1 MSLEHAALADHGSAA
16 LATPGTGT
24 VVTFYSFKGGTGRTM
39 ALANLG
45 WILASQGLRVL
56 VVDWDLEAP
65 GLHRYYHPLLVDPEL
80 HGTDGLIDMLRAYVD
95 EALPGPDRRGPGP
108 DPREWL
114 SVPGRLEQYLC
125 GLALDLP
132 DGGKLDLM
140 PAGRQN
146 AAYSAAVTS
155 FNWRSFYTRADI
167 RGAEFLYALREQWT
181 RSYDYVLID
190 SRTGVSDTSGI
201 CTVLMPD
208 TVVDCFTLGAQSIRG
223 GVDAARA
230 IVDADEREIRVLPVP
245 MRVEDA
251 ERAGLAAGR
260 DLAHDAFDPYLERW
274 LSPERR
280 ADYWR
285 DVEVPYKPFYA
296 YEEVPATIVDRPQQ
310 GRSLLAAFE
319 RLAAWLTDGRVSA
332 LRPLPDLA
340 RRRLYAAYLR
350 TGRTRSRQVHVSY
363 APKDRVWAEWI
374 SETLRGFGYLV
385 SLHSAAVPLE
395 PGPAHGAALPEAAG
409 PLDGDGRLLALLTP
423 EYTALPRAREI
434 WRRLTGQGPVGDSG
448 GLLAVRLG
456 GAEGMEPPQFAGHRA
471 LDLAL
476 GSAEQAEAQLFELIG
491 PAPGAG
497 RWMETGGV
505 GGTGGTGE
513 TAVPHPAR
521 FPDGR
526 PSLQEL
532 PPRLPT
538 FTGRMRLLEA
548 VRDGFTADSAAA
560 PVQVL
565 YGIGGVGK
573 SQAAIEYAHRFA
585 AGYDVLWWVPAQQPA
600 VIPQKLAELAP
611 GLGLETDG
619 DVTRT
624 ARAVLDALA
633 SGRPYHRWLL
643 LFDNAEDPELL
654 DPWLPAAGPGGH
666 VLVTSRDRRWARRPG
681 RTEVEVFD
689 RAESV
694 ELVRH
699 FNTGVERADAERIAE
714 LLGDLP
720 LAVGQAAA
728 WLQETP
734 MPAATYADLLDETLT
749 DILDRSVRGAPV
761 AVAAEEETGGQDVTA
776 EGATVTATAAT
787 WRIAGSDLRRIN
799 APAARLLEVCG
810 FLGPEAIPISLL
822 YSPPVIEAIGLA
834 PDTSDQRL
842 AVGEILRTVNQFNL
856 ARYDHTAGTLV
867 VHRIVQA
874 LLREQVGEADRVR
887 VRGAAHRAL
896 ALADPGDPDAPHNWL
911 RYAEL
916 LPHLWPSGAVDSTDP
931 AIRQWIVNSVRYLWQ
946 RSLHDAGRELAERVL
961 ARWREAGPQGVE
973 ADVKVQLLR
982 VQLGNIQRTQGLV
995 REAYETD
1002 RDAFER
1008 LTDLRGREHRD
1019 TFPAATSLGGDLR
1032 HLGRY
1037 REARELDEG
1046 TMAAAR
1052 RVLGAD
1058 HPRTLMAENN
1068 LAVSIMLT
1076 GDFAEALA
1084 IHEGLYLRKLEVFG
1098 KRSPY
1103 TILGGVVYGHVL
1115 GEVGRL
1121 DEALDRLDKAVRRSR
1136 QVLGEEHDETMRA
1149 RRYRSVVLRRLGRLP
1164 TALADAE
1171 DVYQRLVERYGPDHP
1186 GAASAA
1192 ASLASVLGVLGD
1204 TGRAVELAEEAYL
1217 YHRDH
1222 LGAGHP
1228 AERVA
1233 AGNLAVALRRA
1244 GQIAEAEALSGKV
1257 LDDLWVA
1264 LGERHPYV
1272 GVARLNR
1279 ANDLARTGRYAE
1291 ALSQAEAAATLLT
1304 ERFGPDHP
1312 DALAASAN
1320 VVLALTA
1327 VGETARAAELRVRT
1341 LFRARAL
1348 PYLVGGHPLAEAIR
1362 VGEWLEVETEM
1373 PLV

>member
-1 MSLEHAALADHGSAA
+1 MSPEHAALADHGSAA
-16 LATPGTGT
+16 LAPPDTGA

-80 HGTDGLIDMLRAYVD
+80 HATDGLIDMLRAYVD
-95 EALPGPDRRGPGP
+95 EALPGPGRPGPGP

-114 SVPGRLEQYLC
+114 AAPGRLEQYLC

-132 DGGKLDLM
+132 DGGRLDLM

-146 AAYSAAVTS
+146 ASYSAAVTS
-155 FNWRSFYTRADI
+155 FNWRSFYTRTDI

-181 RSYDYVLID
+181 GSYDYVLID

-230 IVDADEREIRVLPVP
+230 IVDADERDIRVLPVP

-260 DLAHDAFDPYLERW
+260 DLAHDAFAPYLDW
-274 LSPERR
+274 LGPERR
-280 ADYWR
+280 AEYWR

-296 YEEVPATIVDRPQQ
+296 YEEVPATVVDRPQQ
-310 GRSLLAAFE
+310 DRTLLAAFE
-319 RLAAWLTDGRVSA
+319 RLADWLTDGRVRE
-332 LRPLPDLA
+332 LRPVPDQA

-350 TGRTRSRQVHVSY
+350 QGRTRSRQVYVSY

-374 SETLRGFGYLV
+374 AGTLDGFGYLAT
-385 SLHSAAVPLE
+385 LHSAAVPLD
-395 PGPAHGAALPEAAG
+395 PGPAQAAPLSEAAA
-409 PLDGDGRLLALLTP
+409 PLDGDGRLLALLSP
-423 EYTALPRAREI
+423 DYAALPRAREI
-434 WRRLTGQGPVGDSG
+434 WRRLTTEDPAGDSG
-448 GLLAVRLG
+448 GLLAVRIG
-456 GAEGMEPPQFAGHRA
+456 TPEQPQFAGQRA
-471 LDLAL
+471 LDLAT
-476 GSAEQAEAQLFELIG
+476 GSAQQAEAQLFELIG
-491 PAPGAG
+491 PPPGVG
-497 RWMETGGV
+497 RWMDS
-505 GGTGGTGE
+505 GE
-513 TAVPHPAR
+513 PAAARPPR
-521 FPDGR
+521 FPAGR
-526 PSLQEL
+526 PAVLEV

-538 FTGRMRLLEA
+538 FTGRTRLLEA
-548 VRDGFTADSAAA
+548 VRDGFTAGADAA

-585 AGYDVLWWVPAQQPA
+585 AGYDVVWWVPSQQTA
-600 VIPQKLAELAP
+600 VIPQSLAELAP
-611 GLGLETDG
+611 ALGLETDG

-624 ARAVLDALA
+624 ARAVLEALG
-633 SGRPYHRWLL
+633 SGRPHRRWLL
-643 LFDNAEDPELL
+643 IFDNAEDPELL
-654 DPWLPAAGPGGH
+654 DPWLPAAGPDGH

-749 DILDRSVRGAPV
+749 DILDRSVRSGSAGNGFGAD
-761 AVAAEEETGGQDVTA
+761 AGRAAEEGPNA
-776 EGATVTATAAT
+776 TATAAT

-799 APAARLLEVCG
+799 APAARLLEICG
-810 FLGPEAIPISLL
+810 FLGPDAIPIGLL
-822 YSPPVIEAIGLA
+822 YSPPVIEAIGL
-834 PDTSDQRL
+834 PPGTSDHRL
-842 AVGEILRTVNQFNL
+842 AIGDILRTVNQFNL
-856 ARYDHTAGTLV
+856 ARYDQAAGTLV

-874 LLREQVGEADRVR
+874 LLREQVGDADRDRVR
-887 VRGAAHRAL
+887 GVAHRAL
-896 ALADPGDPDAPHNWL
+896 ALADPGDPDAPQHWP

-916 LPHLWPSGAVDSTDP
+916 LPHLRPSGADGSTDP
-931 AIRQWIVNSVRYLWQ
+931 AVRQWIVNSVRYLWQ

-961 ARWREAGPQGVE
+961 ARWRELGPLGVGP
-973 ADVKVQLLR
+973 DVKVQLLR

-995 REAYETD
+995 REAYATD

-1008 LTDLRGREHRD
+1008 LTALLGREHRD
-1019 TFPAATSLGGDLR
+1019 SFPAATSLGGDLR

-1037 REARELDEG
+1037 REARELDEE
-1046 TMAAAR
+1046 TLAAAR
-1052 RVLGAD
+1052 RVLGQD

-1068 LAVSIMLT
+1068 LAVSIMLA
-1076 GDFAEALA
+1076 GDFAGALA
-1084 IHEGLYLRKLEVFG
+1084 IHEDLYPRKLEVFG

-1115 GEVGRL
+1115 CEMGRPV
-1121 DEALDRLDKAVRRSR
+1121 EALTRMDKAVRRSQ
-1136 QVLGEEHDETMRA
+1136 QVLGEDHHETLRA
-1149 RRYRSVVLRRLGRLP
+1149 RRYRSAVLRRLGRLP
-1164 TALADAE
+1164 QALVDAE
-1171 DVYQRLVERYGPDHP
+1171 DVHQRLFERFGADHP
-1186 GAASAA
+1186 GTAA
-1192 ASLASVLGVLGD
+1192 AAGSLAAVLGTLGD
-1204 TGRAVELAEEAYL
+1204 TEQAVTLAEESYL

-1228 AERVA
+1228 MERLG
-1233 AGNLAVALRRA
+1233 AGNLGVALRRA
-1244 GQIAEAEALSGKV
+1244 GQAEGAHAVSGKV
-1257 LDDLWVA
+1257 LDDLLAA
-1264 LGERHPYV
+1264 LGEEHPYV
-1272 GVARLNR
+1272 GIARLNR
-1279 ANDLARTGRYAE
+1279 ANDLAHAGSHSE
-1291 ALSQAEAAATLLT
+1291 ALAQAEAAAALLT
-1304 ERFGPDHP
+1304 ERFGPEHP
-1312 DALAASAN
+1312 DALAATAN
-1320 VVLALTA
+1320 VVLALA
-1327 VGETARAAELRVRT
+1327 VVGEPARAAELRVRT
-1341 LFRARAL
+1341 LTRARAV
-1348 PYLVGGHPLAEAIR
+1348 PYLGDGHPLTEGIR
-1362 VGEWLEVETEM
+1362 VGAWLDVEIEL
-1373 PLV
+1373 PVV

>member
-1 MSLEHAALADHGSAA
+1 MSVEHAALADHGSAA

-114 SVPGRLEQYLC
+114 AVPGRLEQYLC

-181 RSYDYVLID
+181 SAYDYVLID

-274 LSPERR
+274 LPPERR

-319 RLAAWLTDGRVSA
+319 RLAAWLTDGRVTA

-385 SLHSAAVPLE
+385 SLHSAAVPLD
-395 PGPAHGAALPEAAG
+395 PGPAHGGALPEAAG

-434 WRRLTGQGPVGDSG
+434 WRRLTGQTPVGDSG
-448 GLLAVRLG
+448 GLLAVRIG
-456 GAEGMEPPQFAGHRA
+456 GADGVEPPQFAGHRA

-497 RWMETGGV
+497 RWMD
-505 GGTGGTGE
+505 TGGTGE
-513 TAVPHPAR
+513 TSVPHPAR

-526 PSLQEL
+526 PAVQEL

-548 VRDGFTADSAAA
+548 VRDGFTADSDAA

-585 AGYDVLWWVPAQQPA
+585 AGYDVLWWIPAQQPA

-633 SGRPYHRWLL
+633 GGRPYHRWLL

-654 DPWLPAAGPGGH
+654 DPWLPTAGPGGH

-699 FNTGVERADAERIAE
+699 FNSGVERADAERIAE

-761 AVAAEEETGGQDVTA
+761 AVAAEEEADADTQDVTA
-776 EGATVTATAAT
+776 DDATVTATAAT

-834 PDTSDQRL
+834 PGTSDQRL

-856 ARYDHTAGTLV
+856 ARYDHSAGTLV

-874 LLREQVGEADRVR
+874 LLREQVGETDRVR

-896 ALADPGDPDAPHNWL
+896 ALADPGDPDAPHNWP

-931 AIRQWIVNSVRYLWQ
+931 EVRRWIVNSVRYLWQ

-961 ARWREAGPQGVE
+961 ARWREAGSQGVE
-973 ADVKVQLLR
+973 PDVTVQLLR
-982 VQLGNIQRTQGLV
+982 VQLGNLQRSQGLV

-1008 LTDLRGREHRD
+1008 LTNLRGREHRD

-1046 TMAAAR
+1046 TLTAAR

-1068 LAVSIMLT
+1068 LAVSIMLS
-1076 GDFAEALA
+1076 GDFAGALA
-1084 IHEGLYLRKLEVFG
+1084 IHEQLYPRKLEIFG
-1098 KRSPY
+1098 KYSLY
-1103 TILGGVVYGHVL
+1103 TILGGVVFGHL
-1115 GEVGRL
+1115 LCEVGRPV
-1121 DEALDRLDKAVRRSR
+1121 EALARMDKSVRRGHR
-1136 QVLGEEHDETMRA
+1136 ALGEDHVETLRA
-1149 RRYRSVVLRRLGRLP
+1149 RRYRSAVLRRLGRLP
-1164 TALADAE
+1164 QALVDSE
-1171 DVYQRLVERYGPDHP
+1171 DVHRRLFERYGADHP
-1186 GAASAA
+1186 GTAA
-1192 ASLASVLGVLGD
+1192 AAGSLGAVLGALGD
-1204 TGRAVELAEEAYL
+1204 TEQSVTFAEESYL

-1228 AERVA
+1228 TERLA

-1244 GQIAEAEALSGKV
+1244 GQMAGAHALSGKV
-1257 LDDLWVA
+1257 LDDLLA
-1264 LGERHPYV
+1264 LLGRTHPYV
-1272 GVARLNR
+1272 GIAQLNR
-1279 ANDLARTGRYAE
+1279 ANDLAQGGSYSE
-1291 ALSQAEAAATLLT
+1291 ALVLAEAAAGALT

-1312 DALAASAN
+1312 DALAATAN
-1320 VVLALTA
+1320 VVLALAA
-1327 VGETARAAELRVRT
+1327 VGEPARAAELRVRT
-1341 LFRARAL
+1341 LSRARAVS
-1348 PYLVGGHPLAEAIR
+1348 YLGDGHPLTEGIR
-1362 VGEWLEVETEM
+1362 VGDWLDVEIEL
-1373 PLV
+1373 PVV

>member
-1 MSLEHAALADHGSAA
+1 MSPEHAALADHGSAA
-16 LATPGTGT
+16 LAAPDTGT

-80 HGTDGLIDMLRAYVD
+80 HATDGLIDMLRAYVD
-95 EALPGPDRRGPGP
+95 EALPGPDRPGPGP

-114 SVPGRLEQYLC
+114 AAPGRLEQYLC

-132 DGGKLDLM
+132 EGGRLDLM

-181 RSYDYVLID
+181 GAYDYVLID

-260 DLAHDAFDPYLERW
+260 DLAHDAFDPYLGRW
-274 LSPERR
+274 LGAERR
-280 ADYWR
+280 AEYWR

-310 GRSLLAAFE
+310 GRTLLAAFE
-319 RLAAWLTDGRVSA
+319 RLADWLTGGRVRE
-332 LRPLPDLA
+332 LRPVPDQA

-350 TGRTRSRQVHVSY
+350 QGRTRSRQVYVSY
-363 APKDRVWAEWI
+363 APRDRVWAEWI
-374 SETLRGFGYLV
+374 AGTLRGFGYLAT
-385 SLHSAAVPLE
+385 LHSAAVPLE
-395 PGPAHGAALPEAAG
+395 PGPAQAAPLSEAAG
-409 PLDGDGRLLALLTP
+409 PLDGDGRLLALLTAD
-423 EYTALPRAREI
+423 YAALPRAREI
-434 WRRLTGQGPVGDSG
+434 WRRLTTQGPVGDSG
-448 GLLAVRLG
+448 GLLAVRIG
-456 GAEGMEPPQFAGHRA
+456 TPERPEPPQFAGHRV
-471 LDLAL
+471 LDLAT

-491 PAPGAG
+491 PPPGAG
-497 RWMETGGV
+497 RWMDS
-505 GGTGGTGE
+505 GE
-513 TAVPHPAR
+513 FTVSRLPR

-526 PSLQEL
+526 PAVQKV

-548 VRDGFTADSAAA
+548 VRDGFTADAA

-585 AGYDVLWWVPAQQPA
+585 AGYDVLWWVPSQQSA
-600 VIPQKLAELAP
+600 VIPQRLAELAP

-624 ARAVLDALA
+624 ARAVLEALG
-633 SGRPYHRWLL
+633 SGRPYRRWLL
-643 LFDNAEDPELL
+643 IFDNAEDPELL
-654 DPWLPAAGPGGH
+654 DPWLPAAGPDGH

-734 MPAATYADLLDETLT
+734 MPAGTYADLLDETLT
-749 DILDRSVRGAPV
+749 DILDRSVRVGSGSSDGSAPGTGFGAD
-761 AVAAEEETGGQDVTA
+761 AGRAGEEGPNA
-776 EGATVTATAAT
+776 TATAAT

-799 APAARLLEVCG
+799 APAARLLEICG
-810 FLGPEAIPISLL
+810 FLGPDAIPIGLL
-822 YSPPVIEAIGLA
+822 YSSPVIEVIGLPPGTSDHRLAIG
-834 PDTSDQRL
+834 D
-842 AVGEILRTVNQFNL
+842 ILRTVNQFNL
-856 ARYDHTAGTLV
+856 ARYDQAAGTLV

-874 LLREQVGEADRVR
+874 LLREQVAEADRDR
-887 VRGAAHRAL
+887 VRGVAHRAL
-896 ALADPGDPDAPHNWL
+896 ALADPGDPDAPHHWP

-916 LPHLWPSGAVDSTDP
+916 LPHLRPSGADQSADP
-931 AIRQWIVNSVRYLWQ
+931 AVRQWIVNSVRYLWQ

-961 ARWREAGPQGVE
+961 ARWREAGPLGTGP
-973 ADVKVQLLR
+973 DVKVQLLR
-982 VQLGNIQRTQGLV
+982 IQLANIQRTQGLV
-995 REAYETD
+995 REAYATD

-1008 LTDLRGREHRD
+1008 LTELLGREHRE
-1019 TFPAATSLGGDLR
+1019 TIPAAMSLGGDLR

-1037 REARELDEG
+1037 AEARELDEG
-1046 TMAAAR
+1046 TLAVAR
-1052 RVLGAD
+1052 RVLGPD
-1058 HPRTLMAENN
+1058 SRRTLMAENN
-1068 LAVSIMLT
+1068 LAVSIMLA
-1076 GDFAEALA
+1076 GDFAGALA
-1084 IHEGLYLRKLEVFG
+1084 IHEVLYPRKLEVLG

-1103 TILGGVVYGHVL
+1103 TILGGVVYGQAL
-1115 GEVGRL
+1115 CEAGRL
-1121 DEALDRLDKAVRRSR
+1121 EEALSRLDKAVRRSR
-1136 QVLGEEHDETMRA
+1136 QALGEEHDETLRA
-1149 RRYRSVVLRRLGRLP
+1149 RRFRCAVLRRLGRLP
-1164 TALADAE
+1164 EALGEIE
-1171 DVYQRLVERYGPDHP
+1171 DVHRQLMERYGADHP
-1186 GAASAA
+1186 GTAA
-1192 ASLASVLGVLGD
+1192 ASGSLSATLSALGD
-1204 TGRAVELAEEAYL
+1204 TGQAVELAEESYL

-1222 LGAGHP
+1222 LGSDHP
-1228 AERVA
+1228 IERVV

-1244 GQIAEAEALSGKV
+1244 GRTEESRALSGKV
-1257 LDDLWVA
+1257 LDDLTEL
-1264 LGERHPYV
+1264 LGEHHPYV
-1272 GVARLNR
+1272 GTARLNR
-1279 ANDLARTGRYAE
+1279 ANDLARAGRSAE
-1291 ALSQAEAAATLLT
+1291 ALVLAEAAAELLT
-1304 ERFGPDHP
+1304 ERFGTDHP
-1312 DALAASAN
+1312 EALAATAN
-1320 VVLALTA
+1320 VALALAA

-1341 LFRARAL
+1341 LTRARAVPQL
-1348 PYLVGGHPLAEAIR
+1348 GDGHPLTEAIR
-1362 VGEWLEVETEM
+1362 VGEWVDVETEP

>member
-1 MSLEHAALADHGSAA
+1 MSVEHAALADHGSAA

-114 SVPGRLEQYLC
+114 AVPGRLEQYLC

-181 RSYDYVLID
+181 GSYDYVLID

-319 RLAAWLTDGRVSA
+319 RLAAWLTDGRVST

-385 SLHSAAVPLE
+385 SLHSAAVPLD
-395 PGPAHGAALPEAAG
+395 PGPVQGGALPEAAG

-434 WRRLTGQGPVGDSG
+434 WRRLTGQAPVGDSG
-448 GLLAVRLG
+448 GLLAVRIG
-456 GAEGMEPPQFAGHRA
+456 GAEGMEPPQFAGQRA

-497 RWMETGGV
+497 RWMETGG
-505 GGTGGTGE
+505 TGE
-513 TAVPHPAR
+513 TTVPHSAR

-526 PSLQEL
+526 PSVQEL

-548 VRDGFTADSAAA
+548 VRDGFTADSDAA

-611 GLGLETDG
+611 RLGLETDG

-633 SGRPYHRWLL
+633 GGRPYHRWLL

-699 FNTGVERADAERIAE
+699 FNTGVERADAERIAA

-761 AVAAEEETGGQDVTA
+761 AVAAEEEA
-776 EGATVTATAAT
+776 EDGSVGADAVGSSAVPVATAAT

-810 FLGPEAIPISLL
+810 FLGPEAIPISML
-822 YSPPVIEAIGLA
+822 YSPPVIEAIGLSGRG
-834 PDTSDQRL
+834 TSDQRL
-842 AVGEILRTVNQFNL
+842 AVGEILRTVNQYNL
-856 ARYDHTAGTLV
+856 ARYDPTAGTLV

-874 LLREQVGEADRVR
+874 LLREQVGEADRPR
-887 VRGAAHRAL
+887 VRAAAHRAL
-896 ALADPGDPDAPHNWL
+896 ALADPGDPDAPHNWP
-911 RYAEL
+911 RYGEL
-916 LPHLWPSGAVDSTDP
+916 LAHLWPSGAVESTDP
-931 AIRQWIVNSVRYLWQ
+931 AVRQWIVDSVRYLWR

-961 ARWREAGPQGVE
+961 AQWREIGPQSVE
-973 ADVKVQLLR
+973 ADVRVQLLR
-982 VQLGNIQRTQGLV
+982 VQLGNILRSQGLV

-1002 RDAFER
+1002 RDAFDR
-1008 LTDLRGREHRD
+1008 LTALVGREHPD

-1037 REARELDEG
+1037 QEARELDEV
-1046 TMAAAR
+1046 TLAAAH
-1052 RVLGAD
+1052 RVLGSD
-1058 HPRTLMAENN
+1058 HPRTLMIENN
-1068 LAVSIMLT
+1068 LAVSIMLA
-1076 GDFAEALA
+1076 GNFAKALTTQ
-1084 IHEGLYLRKLEVFG
+1084 EVLYHRRLELFG
-1098 KRSPY
+1098 RRSPY
-1103 TILGGVVYGHVL
+1103 TIRDGLLRGHL
-1115 GEVGRL
+1115 LREVGRPA
-1121 DEALDRLDKAVRRSR
+1121 EALTQLEKTVRRSR
-1136 QVLGEEHDETMRA
+1136 DVLGEEHDDTLRA
-1149 RRYRSVVLRRLGRLP
+1149 RRYRSATLRRLGRLP
-1164 TALADAE
+1164 EALVEAE
-1171 DVYQRLVERYGPDHP
+1171 DVHRQLYGRYGPDHP
-1186 GAASAA
+1186 GTTGVAGTLAA
-1192 ASLASVLGVLGD
+1192 VLGALGD
-1204 TGRAVELAEEAYL
+1204 GEQAVVLADESYR

-1222 LGAGHP
+1222 LGDGHP
-1228 AERVA
+1228 MERLA

-1244 GQIAEAEALSGKV
+1244 GRSDEARSLAGEVA
-1257 LDDLWVA
+1257 DDLLRLLGDRHPWVA
-1264 LGERHPYV
+1264 
-1272 GVARLNR
+1272 VARLNR
-1279 ANDLARTGRYAE
+1279 ANDSAHAGAYG
-1291 ALSQAEAAATLLT
+1291 EAAALSSAAVRVLAD
-1304 ERFGPDHP
+1304 RFGPDHP
-1312 DALAASAN
+1312 DSLAASAN
-1320 VVLALTA
+1320 LALA
-1327 VGETARAAELRVRT
+1327 LAASGDPEGAALGART
-1341 LFRARAL
+1341 LARARAVS
-1348 PYLVGGHPLAEAIR
+1348 YLGDNHPLTESIR
-1362 VGEWLEVETEM
+1362 VKEWLDTSIEL
-1373 PLV
+1373 PPA

>member
-1 MSLEHAALADHGSAA
+1 MSVEHAALADHGSAA

-108 DPREWL
+108 DPQEWL
-114 SVPGRLEQYLC
+114 AVPGRLEQYLC

-181 RSYDYVLID
+181 SSYDYVLID

-310 GRSLLAAFE
+310 GRSLLASFE

-385 SLHSAAVPLE
+385 SLHSAAVPLD
-395 PGPAHGAALPEAAG
+395 PGPAHGGALPEAAG

-434 WRRLTGQGPVGDSG
+434 WRRLTGQTPVGDSG
-448 GLLAVRLG
+448 GLLAVRIG
-456 GAEGMEPPQFAGHRA
+456 GAEGMEPPQFAGQRA

-497 RWMETGGV
+497 RWMETGG
-505 GGTGGTGE
+505 TGE

-521 FPDGR
+521 FPDGL
-526 PSLQEL
+526 PSVQEL

-548 VRDGFTADSAAA
+548 VRDGFTADSDAA

-761 AVAAEEETGGQDVTA
+761 AVAAEEETDAQEVTA
-776 EGATVTATAAT
+776 DDATITATAAT

-810 FLGPEAIPISLL
+810 FLGPEAIPIALL
-822 YSPPVIEAIGLA
+822 YSPPVVEAIGLA
-834 PDTSDQRL
+834 PGTSDQRL

-887 VRGAAHRAL
+887 VRSAAHRAL
-896 ALADPGDPDAPHNWL
+896 ALADPGDPDAPHNWP

-931 AIRQWIVNSVRYLWQ
+931 AVRQWIVNSVRYLWQ

-961 ARWREAGPQGVE
+961 ARWREAGSQGVE
-973 ADVKVQLLR
+973 ADVTVQLLR
-982 VQLGNIQRTQGLV
+982 VQLGNIQRSQGLV

-1002 RDAFER
+1002 RDAFVR

-1046 TMAAAR
+1046 TLAAAR
-1052 RVLGAD
+1052 RVLGAN

-1076 GDFAEALA
+1076 GDFTGALA
-1084 IHEGLYLRKLEVFG
+1084 IHEQLYPRKLEIFG
-1098 KRSPY
+1098 KHSLY
-1103 TILGGVVYGHVL
+1103 TILGGVVYGHL
-1115 GEVGRL
+1115 LCEVGRPV
-1121 DEALDRLDKAVRRSR
+1121 EALTRMDKAVRRSHHA
-1136 QVLGEEHDETMRA
+1136 LGEDHVESLRA
-1149 RRYRSVVLRRLGRLP
+1149 RRYRSAVLRRLGRLP
-1164 TALADAE
+1164 QALVDSE
-1171 DVYQRLVERYGPDHP
+1171 GVHQRLFERYGADHP
-1186 GAASAA
+1186 GTAA
-1192 ASLASVLGVLGD
+1192 AAGSLAAVLGALGD
-1204 TGRAVELAEEAYL
+1204 AEQSVTFAEESYL

-1228 AERVA
+1228 TERLA

-1244 GQIAEAEALSGKV
+1244 GQSTGAHALSGKV
-1257 LDDLWVA
+1257 LDDLLAA
-1264 LGERHPYV
+1264 LGEAHPYV
-1272 GVARLNR
+1272 GIAKLNR
-1279 ANDLARTGRYAE
+1279 ANDLAQAGSHSE
-1291 ALSQAEAAATLLT
+1291 ALTLAEAAAGALT
-1304 ERFGPDHP
+1304 ECFGPDHP
-1312 DALAASAN
+1312 DALAATAN
-1320 VVLALTA
+1320 VVLALVA
-1327 VGETARAAELRVRT
+1327 AGEPARAAELRVRT
-1341 LFRARAL
+1341 LSRARAVA
-1348 PYLVGGHPLAEAIR
+1348 YLGDGHPLTEGIR
-1362 VGEWLEVETEM
+1362 VGDWLDVEIEL
-1373 PLV
+1373 PVV

>member
-1 MSLEHAALADHGSAA
+1 MSPEHAALADHGSAA
-16 LATPGTGT
+16 LAPPDTGT

-80 HGTDGLIDMLRAYVD
+80 HATDGLIDMLRAYVD
-95 EALPGPDRRGPGP
+95 EALPGPGRRGPGP
-108 DPREWL
+108 DPRDWL
-114 SVPGRLEQYLC
+114 AAPGRLEQYLC

-132 DGGKLDLM
+132 DGGRLDLM

-155 FNWRSFYTRADI
+155 FNWRSFYTRTDI

-181 RSYDYVLID
+181 GSYDYVLID

-230 IVDADEREIRVLPVP
+230 IVDADERDIRVLPVP

-260 DLAHDAFDPYLERW
+260 DLAHDAFAPYLDRW
-274 LSPERR
+274 LDPGRR
-280 ADYWR
+280 AEYWR

-296 YEEVPATIVDRPQQ
+296 YEEVPATVVDRPQQ
-310 GRSLLAAFE
+310 DRTLLAAFE
-319 RLAAWLTDGRVSA
+319 RLADWLTDGRVRE
-332 LRPLPDLA
+332 LRPVPDQA

-350 TGRTRSRQVHVSY
+350 QGRTRSRQVYVSY
-363 APKDRVWAEWI
+363 APKDRIWAEWI
-374 SETLRGFGYLV
+374 AGTLSGFGYLAT
-385 SLHSAAVPLE
+385 LHSAAVPLD
-395 PGPAHGAALPEAAG
+395 PGPAQAAPLSEAAA
-409 PLDGDGRLLALLTP
+409 PLDGDGRLLALLTA
-423 EYTALPRAREI
+423 EYATLPRAREI
-434 WRRLTGQGPVGDSG
+434 WRRFTTEGPVGESG
-448 GLLAVRLG
+448 GLLAVRI
-456 GAEGMEPPQFAGHRA
+456 AAPEQPAPPQFAGHRA
-471 LDLAL
+471 LDLAT

-491 PAPGAG
+491 PPPGAG
-497 RWMETGGV
+497 RWRDS
-505 GGTGGTGE
+505 GE
-513 TAVPHPAR
+513 FTLSRLPR

-526 PSLQEL
+526 PAVQDL

-548 VRDGFTADSAAA
+548 VRDGFTGDAGAA

-573 SQAAIEYAHRFA
+573 SQTAIEYAHRFA

-611 GLGLETDG
+611 ALGLETDG

-624 ARAVLDALA
+624 ARAVLEALG
-633 SGRPYHRWLL
+633 SGRPHRRWLL
-643 LFDNAEDPELL
+643 IFDNAEDPELL
-654 DPWLPAAGPGGH
+654 DPWLPATGPDGH

-749 DILDRSVRGAPV
+749 DILDRSVRSGIEP
-761 AVAAEEETGGQDVTA
+761 GGGGRATE
-776 EGATVTATAAT
+776 EGANASATAAT

-799 APAARLLEVCG
+799 APAARLLEICG
-810 FLGPEAIPISLL
+810 FLGPDAIPIGLL
-822 YSPPVIEAIGLA
+822 YSPPVIEAIGL
-834 PDTSDQRL
+834 PTGSSDHRL
-842 AVGEILRTVNQFNL
+842 AVGDILRTVNQFNL
-856 ARYDHTAGTLV
+856 ARYDQAAGTLV

-874 LLREQVGEADRVR
+874 LLREQVGEADRER
-887 VRGAAHRAL
+887 VRAVAHRAL
-896 ALADPGDPDAPHNWL
+896 ALADPGDPDAPHNWPW
-911 RYAEL
+911 YAEL
-916 LPHLWPSGAVDSTDP
+916 LPHLRPSGADESTDP
-931 AIRQWIVNSVRYLWQ
+931 AVRQWIVNSVRYLWQ
-946 RSLHDAGRELAERVL
+946 RSLNDAGRELAERVL
-961 ARWREAGPQGVE
+961 ARWREIGPLGVGP
-973 ADVKVQLLR
+973 DVKVQLLR

-995 REAYETD
+995 REAYATD

-1008 LTDLRGREHRD
+1008 LTGLLGREHQE
-1019 TFPAATSLGGDLR
+1019 TIPAAMSLGGDLR

-1037 REARELDEG
+1037 HEARELDEQ
-1046 TMAAAR
+1046 TLTAAR
-1052 RVLGAD
+1052 RLFGAD
-1058 HPRTLMAENN
+1058 SRRALMAENN

-1076 GDFAEALA
+1076 GDFAGALA
-1084 IHEGLYLRKLEVFG
+1084 VHESLYHRKLEVFG

-1103 TILGGVVYGHVL
+1103 TILGGVAYGL
-1115 GEVGRL
+1115 ALCEAGRPE
-1121 DEALDRLDKAVRRSR
+1121 EALSRLDKAVRRSR
-1136 QVLGEEHDETMRA
+1136 QALGEEHDETLRA
-1149 RRYRSVVLRRLGRLP
+1149 RRFRCAVLRRLGRLP
-1164 TALADAE
+1164 EALGEIE
-1171 DVYQRLVERYGPDHP
+1171 DVHRQLMERYGADHP
-1186 GAASAA
+1186 GTAA
-1192 ASLASVLGVLGD
+1192 AAGSLSATLSALGD
-1204 TGRAVELAEEAYL
+1204 TGQAVELAEESYL

-1228 AERVA
+1228 MERVA

-1244 GQIAEAEALSGKV
+1244 GQSEEAKALSGRV
-1257 LDDLWVA
+1257 LEDLTGL
-1264 LGERHPYV
+1264 LGEHHPYV
-1272 GVARLNR
+1272 GTARLNR
-1279 ANDLARTGRYAE
+1279 ANDLARAGRSAE
-1291 ALSQAEAAATLLT
+1291 ALALAEAAAELLAG
-1304 ERFGPDHP
+1304 RFDPDHP
-1312 DALAASAN
+1312 DVLAATANVALA
-1320 VVLALTA
+1320 LAA

-1341 LFRARAL
+1341 LVRARAVAHL
-1348 PYLVGGHPLAEAIR
+1348 GDGHPLTEAIR
-1362 VGEWLEVETEM
+1362 VGEWVDIETEP

>member
-1 MSLEHAALADHGSAA
+1 MSVEHAALADHGSAA

-114 SVPGRLEQYLC
+114 AVPGRLEQYLC

-181 RSYDYVLID
+181 SSYDYVLID

-319 RLAAWLTDGRVSA
+319 RLAAWLTDGRVST

-385 SLHSAAVPLE
+385 SLHSAAVPLD
-395 PGPAHGAALPEAAG
+395 PGPAHGGALPEAAG

-434 WRRLTGQGPVGDSG
+434 WRRLTGQAPVGDSG
-448 GLLAVRLG
+448 GLLAVRIG

-497 RWMETGGV
+497 RWMETGG
-505 GGTGGTGE
+505 TGE
-513 TAVPHPAR
+513 TAVPHPTR

-526 PSLQEL
+526 PSVQEL

-548 VRDGFTADSAAA
+548 VRDGFTADSDAA

-761 AVAAEEETGGQDVTA
+761 AVAAEEDAVAEEGSAVT
-776 EGATVTATAAT
+776 VATAAT

-834 PDTSDQRL
+834 PGTSDQRL

-896 ALADPGDPDAPHNWL
+896 ALADPGDPDAPHNWS

-931 AIRQWIVNSVRYLWQ
+931 AVRQWIVNSVRYLWQ

-961 ARWREAGPQGVE
+961 ARWREGGSHGAE

-1046 TMAAAR
+1046 TRAAAR
-1052 RVLGAD
+1052 RVLGAE

-1084 IHEGLYLRKLEVFG
+1084 IHEGLYPRKLEVFG

-1136 QVLGEEHDETMRA
+1136 QVLGEEHDETLRA

-1164 TALADAE
+1164 AALIDAE

-1233 AGNLAVALRRA
+1233 AGNFAVALRRA
-1244 GQIAEAEALSGKV
+1244 GQIAEAEALSGNV
-1257 LDDLWVA
+1257 LDDLWAA

-1291 ALSQAEAAATLLT
+1291 AVFQAEAAAMLLT

-1312 DALAASAN
+1312 DVLAASAN

-1348 PYLVGGHPLAEAIR
+1348 PYLTEGHPLAEAIR

>member
-1 MSLEHAALADHGSAA
+1 MSPEHAALADHGSAA
-16 LATPGTGT
+16 LAPPETGT

-80 HGTDGLIDMLRAYVD
+80 HATDGLIDMLRAYVD
-95 EALPGPDRRGPGP
+95 EALPGPDRPGPGP
-108 DPREWL
+108 DPRDWL
-114 SVPGRLEQYLC
+114 AAPGRLEQYLC

-132 DGGKLDLM
+132 DGGRLDLM

-167 RGAEFLYALREQWT
+167 RGAEFLYALRELWT
-181 RSYDYVLID
+181 GSYDYVLID

-260 DLAHDAFDPYLERW
+260 DLAHDAFAPYLGRW
-274 LSPERR
+274 LGPEHR
-280 ADYWR
+280 AEYWS

-310 GRSLLAAFE
+310 GRTLLAAFE
-319 RLAAWLTDGRVSA
+319 RLAAWLTDGRVRE
-332 LRPLPDLA
+332 LRPVPDAA

-350 TGRTRSRQVHVSY
+350 KGRTRSRQVYVSY
-363 APKDRVWAEWI
+363 APGDRVWAEWI
-374 SETLRGFGYLV
+374 AGTLRGFGYLAT
-385 SLHSAAVPLE
+385 LHSAAVPLD
-395 PGPAHGAALPEAAG
+395 PGPPQAAALPEAAG
-409 PLDGDGRLLALLTP
+409 PLDGDGRLLALLTGD
-423 EYTALPRAREI
+423 YAALPRAREI
-434 WRRLTGQGPVGDSG
+434 WRRLATQDPVSDSG
-448 GLLAVRLG
+448 GLLAVRI
-456 GAEGMEPPQFAGHRA
+456 GAPEQAEPPRFAGHRA
-471 LDLAL
+471 LELAT

-491 PAPGAG
+491 PPPGAG
-497 RWMETGGV
+497 RWMDS
-505 GGTGGTGE
+505 GE
-513 TAVPHPAR
+513 FSVARLPR
-521 FPDGR
+521 FPDSR
-526 PSLQEL
+526 PAIRKL
-532 PPRLPT
+532 PPRLST
-538 FTGRMRLLEA
+538 FIGRMRLLEA
-548 VRDGFTADSAAA
+548 VRDGFTAGADGA

-585 AGYDVLWWVPAQQPA
+585 SAYDVLWWVPAQQPA
-600 VIPQKLAELAP
+600 VIPQRLAELAP

-624 ARAVLDALA
+624 ARAVLEALG
-633 SGRPYHRWLL
+633 SGRPYRRWLL

-654 DPWLPAAGPGGH
+654 DPWLPAAGPDGH

-694 ELVRH
+694 ELVRN

-749 DILDRSVRGAPV
+749 DILDRSVFPGRDSGSGSDPGSGSGAGSGSGR
-761 AVAAEEETGGQDVTA
+761 AAEEGPNA
-776 EGATVTATAAT
+776 AATAAT

-799 APAARLLEVCG
+799 PSAARLLEICG
-810 FLGPEAIPISLL
+810 FLGPDAIPIGLL
-822 YSPPVIEAIGLA
+822 YSSPVIEAIGL
-834 PDTSDQRL
+834 PSGTSDHRL
-842 AVGEILRTVNQFNL
+842 AVGDILRTVNQFNL
-856 ARYDHTAGTLV
+856 ARYDQAAGTLV

-874 LLREQVGEADRVR
+874 LLREQVAAADWDRVR
-887 VRGAAHRAL
+887 GVAHRAL
-896 ALADPGDPDAPHNWL
+896 ALADPGDPDAPHNWP

-916 LPHLWPSGAVDSTDP
+916 LPHLRPSGAEESTDP
-931 AIRQWIVNSVRYLWQ
+931 AVRQWIVNSVRYLWQ

-961 ARWREAGPQGVE
+961 ARWRQVGPLDTE
-973 ADVKVQLLR
+973 NDVRVQLLR
-982 VQLGNIQRTQGLV
+982 VQLGNIQRTLGLA
-995 REAYETD
+995 REAYEND

-1008 LTDLRGREHRD
+1008 LTSLRGRDHRD
-1019 TFPAATSLGGDLR
+1019 VFPAATSLGADLR

-1037 REARELDEG
+1037 AAARELDEE
-1046 TMAAAR
+1046 TLAVVR
-1052 RVLGAD
+1052 RVLGQDDRRA
-1058 HPRTLMAENN
+1058 LMAENN
-1068 LAVSIMLT
+1068 LALSIALA
-1076 GDFAEALA
+1076 GDFIEAVA
-1084 IHEGLYLRKLEVFG
+1084 MHVRLYPRKLEVFG

-1103 TILGGVVYGHVL
+1103 TLSGSVTYGHAL
-1115 GEVGRL
+1115 SEVGRL
-1121 DEALDRLDKAVRRSR
+1121 NEALPRLDKAVRRSR
-1136 QVLGEEHDETMRA
+1136 DVLGEDHDDTLRA
-1149 RRYRSVVLRRLGRLP
+1149 RRYRSATLRRLGRLP
-1164 TALADAE
+1164 EALVEAE
-1171 DVYQRLVERYGPDHP
+1171 DVHQRLCGRYGPDHP
-1186 GAASAA
+1186 ASAVA
-1192 ASLASVLGVLGD
+1192 AGTLAAVLGVLGD
-1204 TGRAVELAEEAYL
+1204 GEQSVELAEESYR

-1222 LGAGHP
+1222 LAAGHP
-1228 AERVA
+1228 AELIS
-1233 AGNLAVALRRA
+1233 AGNLAVAYRRA
-1244 GQIAEAEALSGKV
+1244 GRTEEARPISGEV
-1257 LDDLWVA
+1257 LDGLRGV
-1264 LGERHPYV
+1264 LGERHPW
-1272 GVARLNR
+1272 VASALLNR
-1279 ANDLARTGRYAE
+1279 ANDVARAGSYAE
-1291 ALSQAEAAATLLT
+1291 AVALTEEAAGLLDD
-1304 ERFGPDHP
+1304 RLGSDHP
-1312 DALAASAN
+1312 DTLAALANLS
-1320 VVLALTA
+1320 LALTA
-1327 VGETARAAELRVRT
+1327 VGEAGRAAQLG
-1341 LFRARAL
+1341 ARAL
-1348 PYLVGGHPLAEAIR
+1348 AQARAVLDDGHPLTEAIR
-1362 VGEWLEVETEM
+1362 VGEWLDTLIEM
-1373 PLV
+1373 PPT

>member
-1 MSLEHAALADHGSAA
+1 MSPEHAALADHGSAA
-16 LATPGTGT
+16 LAAPDTGT

-80 HGTDGLIDMLRAYVD
+80 HATDGLIDMLRAYVD
-95 EALPGPDRRGPGP
+95 EALPGPDRPGPGP

-114 SVPGRLEQYLC
+114 AAPGRLEQYLC

-132 DGGKLDLM
+132 EGGRLDLM

-181 RSYDYVLID
+181 GAYDYVLID

-260 DLAHDAFDPYLERW
+260 DLAHDAFDPYLGRW
-274 LSPERR
+274 LGAERR
-280 ADYWR
+280 AEYWR

-310 GRSLLAAFE
+310 GRTLLAAFE
-319 RLAAWLTDGRVSA
+319 RLADWLTGGRVRE
-332 LRPLPDLA
+332 LRPVPDEA

-350 TGRTRSRQVHVSY
+350 QGRTRSRQVYVSY
-363 APKDRVWAEWI
+363 APRDRVWAEWMAG
-374 SETLRGFGYLV
+374 TLRGFGYLAT
-385 SLHSAAVPLE
+385 LHSAAVPLE
-395 PGPAHGAALPEAAG
+395 PGPAQAAPLSEAAG
-409 PLDGDGRLLALLTP
+409 PLDGDGRLLALLTAD
-423 EYTALPRAREI
+423 YAALPRAREI
-434 WRRLTGQGPVGDSG
+434 WRRLTTQGPVGDSG
-448 GLLAVRLG
+448 GLLAVRIG
-456 GAEGMEPPQFAGHRA
+456 TPERPEPPQFAGHRV
-471 LDLAL
+471 LDLAT

-491 PAPGAG
+491 PPPGAG
-497 RWMETGGV
+497 RWMDS
-505 GGTGGTGE
+505 GE
-513 TAVPHPAR
+513 FTLSRLPR

-526 PSLQEL
+526 PAVQEM

-548 VRDGFTADSAAA
+548 VRDGFTAGADAA

-624 ARAVLDALA
+624 ARAVLDALG
-633 SGRPYHRWLL
+633 SGRPYRRWLL
-643 LFDNAEDPELL
+643 VFDNAEDPELL
-654 DPWLPAAGPGGH
+654 DPWLPAAGPDGH

-734 MPAATYADLLDETLT
+734 MPAGTYADLLDETLT
-749 DILDRSVRGAPV
+749 DILDRSVRAGTDPGGGA
-761 AVAAEEETGGQDVTA
+761 AGE
-776 EGATVTATAAT
+776 EGANATVTAAT

-799 APAARLLEVCG
+799 APAARLLEICG
-810 FLGPEAIPISLL
+810 FLGPDAIPIGLL
-822 YSPPVIEAIGLA
+822 YSPPVIEAIGLPRGTA
-834 PDTSDQRL
+834 DHRL
-842 AVGEILRTVNQFNL
+842 AVGDILRTVNQFNL
-856 ARYDHTAGTLV
+856 ARYDQGAGTLV

-874 LLREQVGEADRVR
+874 LLREQVGEEDRARVR
-887 VRGAAHRAL
+887 DVAHRAL
-896 ALADPGDPDAPHNWL
+896 ALADPGDPDAPHNWP

-916 LPHLWPSGAVDSTDP
+916 LPHLRPSGADESTDP
-931 AIRQWIVNSVRYLWQ
+931 AVRQWVVNSVRYLWQ

-961 ARWREAGPQGVE
+961 ARWRELGPLGVGP
-973 ADVKVQLLR
+973 DVKVQLLR

-995 REAYETD
+995 REAYATD

-1008 LTDLRGREHRD
+1008 LTAMLGREHRD
-1019 TFPAATSLGGDLR
+1019 SFPAATSLGGDLR

-1037 REARELDEG
+1037 HEARELDEE
-1046 TMAAAR
+1046 TLAAAR
-1052 RVLGAD
+1052 RVLGRD

-1068 LAVSIMLT
+1068 LAVSIMLA
-1076 GDFAEALA
+1076 GDFAGALA
-1084 IHEGLYLRKLEVFG
+1084 IHEDLYPRKLEVFG

-1115 GEVGRL
+1115 CEMGRPV
-1121 DEALDRLDKAVRRSR
+1121 EALTRMDKAVRRS
-1136 QVLGEEHDETMRA
+1136 QQALGEDHHETLRA
-1149 RRYRSVVLRRLGRLP
+1149 RRYRSAVLRRLGQLP
-1164 TALADAE
+1164 QALVDAE
-1171 DVYQRLVERYGPDHP
+1171 DVYQRLFERFGADHP
-1186 GAASAA
+1186 GTAA
-1192 ASLASVLGVLGD
+1192 AAGSLAAVLGTLGD
-1204 TGRAVELAEEAYL
+1204 TGQAVALAEESYL

-1228 AERVA
+1228 MERLG
-1233 AGNLAVALRRA
+1233 AGNLGVALRRA
-1244 GQIAEAEALSGKV
+1244 GQAEGAHAVSGKV
-1257 LDDLWVA
+1257 LDDLLAV
-1264 LGERHPYV
+1264 LGEEHPYV
-1272 GVARLNR
+1272 GIARLNR
-1279 ANDLARTGRYAE
+1279 ANDLAHTGSYGE
-1291 ALSQAEAAATLLT
+1291 ALAQAETAAALLT
-1304 ERFGPDHP
+1304 ERFGPEHP
-1312 DALAASAN
+1312 DALAATAN
-1320 VVLALTA
+1320 VVLALAA
-1327 VGETARAAELRVRT
+1327 VGEPARAAELRVRT
-1341 LFRARAL
+1341 LTRARAVA
-1348 PYLVGGHPLAEAIR
+1348 YLGDGHPLTEGIR
-1362 VGEWLEVETEM
+1362 VGAWLDVEIEL
-1373 PLV
+1373 PVV

>member
-1 MSLEHAALADHGSAA
+1 MSVEHAALADHGSAA
-16 LATPGTGT
+16 LATPATGT

-95 EALPGPDRRGPGP
+95 EALPGPDRPGPGP

-114 SVPGRLEQYLC
+114 AAPGRLERYLC

-181 RSYDYVLID
+181 SGYDYVLID

-310 GRSLLAAFE
+310 GRSLLGAFE
-319 RLAAWLTDGRVSA
+319 RLAAWLTDGRVST

-395 PGPAHGAALPEAAG
+395 PGPPQTGPLPEAAG
-409 PLDGDGRLLALLTP
+409 PLDGDGRLLAVLTP

-434 WRRLTGQGPVGDSG
+434 WRRLTGPGPGGDSG
-448 GLLAVRLG
+448 GLLAVRI
-456 GAEGMEPPQFAGHRA
+456 GAPEGPEPPQFAGHRA
-471 LDLAL
+471 LELAL

-491 PAPGAG
+491 PPPGAG
-497 RWMETGGV
+497 RWMETG
-505 GGTGGTGE
+505 E
-513 TAVPHPAR
+513 TSVPSPAR

-526 PSLQEL
+526 PSVQEL

-548 VRDGFTADSAAA
+548 VRDGFTAGSDAA

-585 AGYDVLWWVPAQQPA
+585 AGYDVLWWVPAQQPE
-600 VIPQKLAELAP
+600 VIPQKLAQLAP
-611 GLGLETDG
+611 DLGLETDG
-619 DVTRT
+619 DVVRT

-654 DPWLPAAGPGGH
+654 DPWLPAAAPGGH

-749 DILDRSVRGAPV
+749 DILDRSVRGGSAV
-761 AVAAEEETGGQDVTA
+761 AVAAEEEEDGPGGQDVTA

-799 APAARLLEVCG
+799 APAARLLEICG
-810 FLGPEAIPISLL
+810 FLGPDAIPIALL
-822 YSPPVIEAIGLA
+822 YSSPVIEAIGL
-834 PDTSDQRL
+834 PPGTSDQRL

-856 ARYDHTAGTLV
+856 ARYDQAAGTLV

-874 LLREQVGEADRVR
+874 LLREQVGATDRER

-916 LPHLWPSGAVDSTDP
+916 LPHLWPSGAADSADP
-931 AIRQWIVNSVRYLWQ
+931 AVRQWIVHSVRYLWQ
-946 RSLHDAGRELAERVL
+946 RSLHGAGRELAERVL
-961 ARWREAGPQGVE
+961 AHWREAGPQGVE
-973 ADVKVQLLR
+973 ADVRVQLLR

-1008 LTDLRGREHRD
+1008 LTELLGREHRD
-1019 TFPAATSLGGDLR
+1019 SFPAATSLGGDLR

-1046 TMAAAR
+1046 TRAAAR

-1076 GDFAEALA
+1076 GDFAEALG
-1084 IHEGLYLRKLEVFG
+1084 IHETLYPRKLEIFG
-1098 KRSPY
+1098 KHSPY
-1103 TILGGVVYGHVL
+1103 TITGGVVYGHVL
-1115 GEVGRL
+1115 AEVGRL
-1121 DEALDRLDKAVRRSR
+1121 EEAVVRLDKAVRRSR
-1136 QVLGEEHDETMRA
+1136 QALGEEHDETLRA

-1164 TALADAE
+1164 AALTDAE
-1171 DVYQRLVERYGPDHP
+1171 DVYQRLLERYGADHP
-1186 GAASAA
+1186 GTAA
-1192 ASLASVLGVLGD
+1192 AAGSLAAVLGVLGD
-1204 TGRAVELAEEAYL
+1204 TRRAVELAEESYL

-1233 AGNLAVALRRA
+1233 AGNFAVALRRSGQTEEA
-1244 GQIAEAEALSGKV
+1244 GALTGTV
-1257 LDDLWVA
+1257 VDDLLAV

-1272 GVARLNR
+1272 AVARLNR
-1279 ANDLARTGRYAE
+1279 ANDLARAGRHSE
-1291 ALSQAEAAATLLT
+1291 ALSQAEAAATRLT
-1304 ERFGPDHP
+1304 ERFGADHP
-1312 DALAASAN
+1312 DVLAADAN
-1320 VVLALTA
+1320 LVLALTA
-1327 VGETARAAELRVRT
+1327 VGQTARAAELRVRT
-1341 LFRARAL
+1341 LMRTRAL
-1348 PYLVGGHPLAEAIR
+1348 PYLVGSHPLAEAVR

-1373 PLV
+1373 PMV

>member
-1 MSLEHAALADHGSAA
+1 MSVEHAALADHGSAA

-108 DPREWL
+108 EPREWL
-114 SVPGRLEQYLC
+114 AVPGRLEQYLC

-181 RSYDYVLID
+181 SSYDYVLID

-280 ADYWR
+280 AEYWR

-385 SLHSAAVPLE
+385 SLHSAAVPLD
-395 PGPAHGAALPEAAG
+395 PGPAHGGALPEAAG

-434 WRRLTGQGPVGDSG
+434 WRRLTGQAPVGDSG
-448 GLLAVRLG
+448 GLLAVRIG
-456 GAEGMEPPQFAGHRA
+456 GAEGMEPPQFSGHRA

-497 RWMETGGV
+497 RWMES
-505 GGTGGTGE
+505 GGTGE

-526 PSLQEL
+526 PSVQEL

-548 VRDGFTADSAAA
+548 VRDGFTADSDAA

-761 AVAAEEETGGQDVTA
+761 AVAAEEDVTTEA
-776 EGATVTATAAT
+776 GAAVTVATAAT

-822 YSPPVIEAIGLA
+822 YSPPVVEAIGLA
-834 PDTSDQRL
+834 PGTSDQRL
-842 AVGEILRTVNQFNL
+842 AVGEILRTVNQYNL

-874 LLREQVGEADRVR
+874 LLREQVGEADRPR

-896 ALADPGDPDAPHNWL
+896 ALADPGDPDAPHNWP

-931 AIRQWIVNSVRYLWQ
+931 GVRQWIVNSVRYLWQ

-961 ARWREAGPQGVE
+961 ARWREGGSQGVE

-1002 RDAFER
+1002 RDAFDR

-1037 REARELDEG
+1037 QEARELDEG
-1046 TMAAAR
+1046 TLVAAR
-1052 RVLGAD
+1052 RVLGTD

-1076 GDFAEALA
+1076 GDFPEALA
-1084 IHEGLYLRKLEVFG
+1084 IHEGLYLRKLEIFG

-1136 QVLGEEHDETMRA
+1136 QVLGEDHDETLRA

-1164 TALADAE
+1164 TALIDAE
-1171 DVYQRLVERYGPDHP
+1171 DVYQRLVERHGPDHP

-1222 LGAGHP
+1222 LGTGHP

-1233 AGNLAVALRRA
+1233 AGNFAVALRRA
-1244 GQIAEAEALSGKV
+1244 GQIAEAEALSGNV
-1257 LDDLWVA
+1257 LDDLGAV

-1279 ANDLARTGRYAE
+1279 ASDLARSGRYPE
-1291 ALSQAEAAATLLT
+1291 AVSQAEAAATLLA

-1312 DALAASAN
+1312 DVLAASAN

-1348 PYLVGGHPLAEAIR
+1348 PYLTEGHPLAEAIR

>member
-1 MSLEHAALADHGSAA
+1 MSPEHAALADHGSAA
-16 LATPGTGT
+16 LATPATGT

-80 HGTDGLIDMLRAYVD
+80 HATDGLIDMLRAYVD
-95 EALPGPDRRGPGP
+95 EALPGPDRPGPGP

-114 SVPGRLEQYLC
+114 AAPGRLEQYLC

-132 DGGKLDLM
+132 DGGRLDLM

-155 FNWRSFYTRADI
+155 FNWRSFYTRADV
-167 RGAEFLYALREQWT
+167 RGAEFLYALRAQWT
-181 RSYDYVLID
+181 AAYDYVLID

-260 DLAHDAFDPYLERW
+260 DLAHDAFDPYLGRW
-274 LSPERR
+274 LGAERR
-280 ADYWR
+280 AEYWR

-296 YEEVPATIVDRPQQ
+296 YEEVPATVVDRPQQ

-319 RLAAWLTDGRVSA
+319 RLADWLTGGRVRE
-332 LRPLPDLA
+332 LRPVPDQA
-340 RRRLYAAYLR
+340 RRQLYAAYLR
-350 TGRTRSRQVHVSY
+350 KGRTRSRQVYVSY
-363 APKDRVWAEWI
+363 APRDRVWAEWI
-374 SETLRGFGYLV
+374 TETLRGFGYV
-385 SLHSAAVPLE
+385 ATLHSAAVPLDA
-395 PGPAHGAALPEAAG
+395 GPPQSGALPEAAG
-409 PLDGDGRLLALLTP
+409 PLDGDGRLLALLTAD
-423 EYTALPRAREI
+423 YAGLPRAREI
-434 WRRLTGQGPVGDSG
+434 WRRFTAQDATGDSG
-448 GLLAVRLG
+448 GLLAVRI
-456 GAEGMEPPQFAGHRA
+456 GAPEQSEPPQFAGLRA
-471 LDLAL
+471 LELAT
-476 GSAEQAEAQLFELIG
+476 GSAQRAEAQLFELIG
-491 PAPGAG
+491 PPPGAG
-497 RWMETGGV
+497 RWMDS
-505 GGTGGTGE
+505 GE
-513 TAVPHPAR
+513 FTVPRPPR

-526 PSLQEL
+526 PAVQEL

-548 VRDGFTADSAAA
+548 VRDGFTAGADAS

-611 GLGLETDG
+611 GLGLESDG

-624 ARAVLDALA
+624 ARAVLDALG
-633 SGRPYHRWLL
+633 SGRPYRRWLL

-654 DPWLPAAGPGGH
+654 DPWLPAAGRDGH
-666 VLVTSRDRRWARRPG
+666 VLVTSRDRRWSRRPG

-749 DILDRSVRGAPV
+749 DILDRSVRSGSDGPAFGGTGAGR
-761 AVAAEEETGGQDVTA
+761 AVEEGPN
-776 EGATVTATAAT
+776 ATVTAAT

-799 APAARLLEVCG
+799 APAARLLEICG
-810 FLGPEAIPISLL
+810 FLGPDAIPIGLL
-822 YSPPVIEAIGLA
+822 YSPPVIEAIGL
-834 PDTSDQRL
+834 PPGTSDHRL
-842 AVGEILRTVNQFNL
+842 AVGDILRTVNQFNL
-856 ARYDHTAGTLV
+856 ARYDQGAGTLV

-874 LLREQVGEADRVR
+874 LLREQVGEADRDR
-887 VRGAAHRAL
+887 VRGVAHRAL
-896 ALADPGDPDAPHNWL
+896 ALADPGDPDAPHHWP

-916 LPHLWPSGAVDSTDP
+916 LPHLRPSGADESTDP
-931 AIRQWIVNSVRYLWQ
+931 AVRQWIVNSVRYLWQ

-961 ARWREAGPQGVE
+961 ARWREIGPRGTGP
-973 ADVKVQLLR
+973 DVKVQLLR

-995 REAYETD
+995 REAYSTD

-1008 LTDLRGREHRD
+1008 LTVLLGREHQE
-1019 TFPAATSLGGDLR
+1019 TIPAAMSLGGDLR

-1037 REARELDEG
+1037 REARELDEE
-1046 TMAAAR
+1046 TLAVAR
-1052 RVLGAD
+1052 RVLGPD
-1058 HPRTLMAENN
+1058 SRRSLMAENN
-1068 LAVSIMLT
+1068 LAVSIMLA
-1076 GDFAEALA
+1076 GDFAGALA
-1084 IHEGLYLRKLEVFG
+1084 VHEVLYHRKLEVFG

-1103 TILGGVVYGHVL
+1103 TILGGVVL
-1115 GEVGRL
+1115 GLALCETGRL
-1121 DEALDRLDKAVRRSR
+1121 EEALSRLDKAVRRSR
-1136 QVLGEEHDETMRA
+1136 QALGEDHDETLRA
-1149 RRYRSVVLRRLGRLP
+1149 RRFRCAVLRRLGRLP
-1164 TALADAE
+1164 EALGEIE
-1171 DVYQRLVERYGPDHP
+1171 DVHRQLTGRYGADHP
-1186 GAASAA
+1186 GTAA
-1192 ASLASVLGVLGD
+1192 AAGSLSATLSALGD
-1204 TGRAVELAEEAYL
+1204 TEQAVELAEEAYL
-1217 YHRDH
+1217 YQRDH

-1228 AERVA
+1228 MERVA

-1244 GQIAEAEALSGKV
+1244 GRTEEPQALSGKV
-1257 LDDLWVA
+1257 LEDLTGL
-1264 LGERHPYV
+1264 LGEHHPYV
-1272 GVARLNR
+1272 GTARLNR
-1279 ANDLARTGRYAE
+1279 ANDLARAGRPAE
-1291 ALSQAEAAATLLT
+1291 ALPLAESAAALLT
-1304 ERFGPDHP
+1304 ERFHPDHP
-1312 DALAASAN
+1312 DVLAATANVALALAA
-1320 VVLALTA
+1320 
-1327 VGETARAAELRVRT
+1327 VGESARSAELRVRT
-1341 LFRARAL
+1341 LVRARMVR
-1348 PYLVGGHPLAEAIR
+1348 YLGDGHPLTEAIR
-1362 VGEWLEVETEM
+1362 MGEWLDVETEP

>member
-1 MSLEHAALADHGSAA
+1 MSPEHAALADHGSAA
-16 LATPGTGT
+16 LAAPDTGT

-80 HGTDGLIDMLRAYVD
+80 HATDGLIDMLRAYVD
-95 EALPGPDRRGPGP
+95 EALPGPDRPGPGP

-114 SVPGRLEQYLC
+114 AAPGRLEQYLC

-132 DGGKLDLM
+132 EGGRLDLM

-181 RSYDYVLID
+181 GAYDYVLID

-260 DLAHDAFDPYLERW
+260 DLAHDAFDPYLGRW
-274 LSPERR
+274 LGADRR
-280 ADYWR
+280 AEYWR

-310 GRSLLAAFE
+310 GRTLLAAFE
-319 RLAAWLTDGRVSA
+319 RLADWLTGGRVRE
-332 LRPLPDLA
+332 LRPVPDQA

-350 TGRTRSRQVHVSY
+350 QGRTRSRQVYVSY
-363 APKDRVWAEWI
+363 APRDRVWAEWI
-374 SETLRGFGYLV
+374 AGTLRGFGYLAT
-385 SLHSAAVPLE
+385 LHSAAVPLD
-395 PGPAHGAALPEAAG
+395 PGPPQGAPPAEAAG
-409 PLDGDGRLLALLTP
+409 PLDGDGRLLALLTAD
-423 EYTALPRAREI
+423 YAALPRAREI
-434 WRRLTGQGPVGDSG
+434 WRRLTTQDPAGDSG
-448 GLLAVRLG
+448 GLLAVRIG
-456 GAEGMEPPQFAGHRA
+456 TPEQPEPPQFAGHRG
-471 LDLAL
+471 LDLAT

-491 PAPGAG
+491 PPPGAG
-497 RWMETGGV
+497 RWMDS
-505 GGTGGTGE
+505 GE
-513 TAVPHPAR
+513 FTVARPPR
-521 FPDGR
+521 FPDVR
-526 PSLQEL
+526 PAVQEL

-548 VRDGFTADSAAA
+548 VRDGFTAGADAA

-624 ARAVLDALA
+624 ARAVLEALG
-633 SGRPYHRWLL
+633 SGRPYRRWLL

-654 DPWLPAAGPGGH
+654 DPWLPAAGPDGH

-749 DILDRSVRGAPV
+749 DILDRSVRAGAEPDGGR
-761 AVAAEEETGGQDVTA
+761 ATEEGPN
-776 EGATVTATAAT
+776 ATVTAAT

-799 APAARLLEVCG
+799 APAARLLEICG
-810 FLGPEAIPISLL
+810 FLGPDAIPIGLL
-822 YSPPVIEAIGLA
+822 YSPPVIEAIGL
-834 PDTSDQRL
+834 PPGTSDHRL
-842 AVGEILRTVNQFNL
+842 AIGDILRTVNQFNL
-856 ARYDHTAGTLV
+856 ARYDQGAGTLV

-874 LLREQVGEADRVR
+874 LLREQVGEADRDR
-887 VRGAAHRAL
+887 VRGVAHRAL
-896 ALADPGDPDAPHNWL
+896 ALADPGDPDAPHHWPK
-911 RYAEL
+911 YAEL
-916 LPHLWPSGAVDSTDP
+916 LPHLRPSGADESTDP
-931 AIRQWIVNSVRYLWQ
+931 AVRQWIVNSVRYLWQ

-961 ARWREAGPQGVE
+961 VRWREVGPQGTGP
-973 ADVKVQLLR
+973 DVKVQLLR
-982 VQLGNIQRTQGLV
+982 VQLANIQRTQGLV
-995 REAYETD
+995 REAYATD

-1008 LTDLRGREHRD
+1008 LTALLGREHRD
-1019 TFPAATSLGGDLR
+1019 CFPAATSLGGDLR

-1037 REARELDEG
+1037 HEARELDEE
-1046 TMAAAR
+1046 TLAAAR
-1052 RVLGAD
+1052 RVLGPE

-1068 LAVSIMLT
+1068 LAVSIMLA
-1076 GDFAEALA
+1076 GDFAGALA
-1084 IHEGLYLRKLEVFG
+1084 IHEDLYPRKLEVFG

-1103 TILGGVVYGHVL
+1103 TILGGVAFGHVL
-1115 GEVGRL
+1115 CEMGRPV
-1121 DEALDRLDKAVRRSR
+1121 EALTRMDKAVRRSR
-1136 QVLGEEHDETMRA
+1136 QTLGEDHHETLRA
-1149 RRYRSVVLRRLGRLP
+1149 RRYRSAVLRRLGRLP
-1164 TALADAE
+1164 QALVDAE
-1171 DVYQRLVERYGPDHP
+1171 EVHQRLFERFGAEHP
-1186 GAASAA
+1186 GTAA
-1192 ASLASVLGVLGD
+1192 AAGSLAAVLSTLGD
-1204 TGRAVELAEEAYL
+1204 TEHAVALAEESYL

-1228 AERVA
+1228 MERLG
-1233 AGNLAVALRRA
+1233 AGNLGVALRRA
-1244 GQIAEAEALSGKV
+1244 GQVEEAHAISGKV
-1257 LDDLWVA
+1257 LDDLLAV
-1264 LGERHPYV
+1264 LGEEHPYV
-1272 GVARLNR
+1272 GIARLNR
-1279 ANDLARTGRYAE
+1279 ANDLAHAGRQSE
-1291 ALSQAEAAATLLT
+1291 ALVLAEAAAALLA
-1304 ERFGPDHP
+1304 ERFAPEHP
-1312 DALAASAN
+1312 DALAATAN
-1320 VVLALTA
+1320 VVLALAA
-1327 VGETARAAELRVRT
+1327 VGEPARAAELRVRT
-1341 LFRARAL
+1341 LTRARAV
-1348 PYLVGGHPLAEAIR
+1348 PYLGDGHPLTEGIR
-1362 VGEWLEVETEM
+1362 VGSWLDVEIEL
-1373 PLV
+1373 PVV